1 MRWSFVPIF
10 VCLPL
15 CVLAQNLTGIWSGRL
30 AQEPGGMLLVYHF
43 ELHLQQKGN
52 NVTGYSLVSNPD
64 KPAIRAKILLKGTY
78 DGVFFTFRETEIAE
92 QNTPATYYWCVKR
105 GVLLLE
111 RKGAVQRLSGK
122 WNADHCQAGE
132 MVVERAQV
140 SKLAKMFAK
149 SDETGASPQE
159 LPKKATN
166 EPKATKTA
174 TQTLVTPDK
183 PTVIDFA
190 AADQGGSV
198 VLGQVQF
205 AQSLADL
212 LPEADAQLDALAA
225 HLLANPVLLVE
236 VGGHT
241 DNVGS
246 AYKNVQL
253 SFQRAERVVQYLIQ
267 KGVAK
272 ARLIPRGYG
281 GGQPLAPNNSEEN
294 RKKNRRVSF
303 KWLTQKP

>member
-1 MRWSFVPIF
+1 MRLAFALIF
-10 VCLPL
+10 LSVTSLGF
-15 CVLAQNLTGIWSGRL
+15 AQNLTGIWSGRL
-30 AQEPGGMLLVYHF
+30 AQEPGGMLLLYHF

-64 KPAIRAKILLKGTY
+64 KPEIRAKIMLKGTY

-92 QNTPATYYWCVKR
+92 QNTPATYYWCIKR
-105 GVLLLE
+105 GVLLFE
-111 RKGAVQRLSGK
+111 RKGEAHRLSGK

-132 MVVERAQV
+132 VVIERVQV

-149 SDETGASPQE
+149 SDETGASPRE
-159 LPKKATN
+159 LTKKETTV
-166 EPKATKTA
+166 PKATKAETK
-174 TQTLVTPDK
+174 TVVTPPK
-183 PTVIDFA
+183 PAIIDFSA
-190 AADQGGSV
+190 ANQGGSV

-205 AQSLADL
+205 EQSLAEL
-212 LPEADAQLDALAA
+212 LPEAYPQLDALAA
-225 HLLANPVLLVE
+225 HLLANPALLVE

-246 AYKNVQL
+246 AYRNIQL
-253 SFQRAERVVQYLIQ
+253 SYQRAERVMLYLVR
-267 KGVAK
+267 KGVT
-272 ARLIPRGYG
+272 RSRIIPRGYG
-281 GGQPLAPNNSEEN
+281 GGQPLVANDSDEN